1 MPLDVEDTAAFYYN
15 EKLYTEDRIGRC
27 SREAVLTKNVDG
39 TLILL
44 GPGAK
49 GMLVVLWYFLSLE
62 QECCYDCIYLN

>member
-1 MPLDVEDTAAFYYN
+1 MPLDVEDTAALYYN

-44 GPGAK
+44 GPGANM
-49 GMLVVLWYFLSLE
+49 MLHLFELTNKLALYE
-62 QECCYDCIYLN
+62 QV